1 MILQNLQQFNYQMK
15 NIVFLSFALV
25 LFGCSNSQP
34 KDNQIL
40 NEIEK
45 GNFTQA
51 SHLIDSVIALK
62 KTTHDKQQALLFT
75 KDSLRRVSL
84 DFNKDIDDVVSW
96 IKKHHGFEPTEA
108 QLDEWE
114 KENVLE
120 YRIIDQQKRYF
131 RNAAPNL
138 FRLNAK
144 ARSLSNAPKPKSDTP
159 KDELLIEAFENK
171 EVSDR
176 VWRSLLK
183 PQRMK
188 VLYTLTVKPDVV
200 SNGERIRA
208 WLPYPHGDISRQT
221 NVKFIEASQ
230 ANYVMSNNV
239 VPHSSIYME
248 KEAQAGKP
256 TTFSVEYEF
265 TSQGEWIDLSMIDE
279 KTGFGHPSKLSDYVA
294 ERSPHT
300 QFSERLKG
308 LTDEVTKNAD
318 GTIETV
324 EAIYKYIVEN
334 YPWASALEYST
345 IKNIP
350 EYAIENKKGDC
361 GQVALLLIT
370 MLRYKNVPARW
381 QSGWMMHPGEVNLH
395 DWAEYYIEGVGW
407 IPIDV
412 SFGRT
417 DVKSNPLPKK
427 FFMSGID
434 SYRLYINKDYS
445 GTFYPEKKYPRSE
458 TVDFQRGEVETN
470 SENLYFD
477 KWTYNMQV
485 EYLD

>member
-1 MILQNLQQFNYQMK
+1 MK
-15 NIVFLSFALV
+15 NIVFLWLALI
-25 LFGCSNSQP
+25 LFGCSNPQT

-40 NEIEK
+40 IEIEK

-62 KTTHDKQQALLFT
+62 ETPQDKKQALLFT

-84 DFNKDIDDVVSW
+84 DFNKDIENIVSW
-96 IKKHHGFEPTEA
+96 IKTHHGFEPTEA
-108 QLDEWE
+108 LLDEWE

-138 FRLNAK
+138 FRLSAK
-144 ARSLSNAPKPKSDTP
+144 ARGLSNGPKPKSDTP

-171 EVSDR
+171 QPLDKK
-176 VWRSLLK
+176 WKNILQ

-188 VLYTLTVKPDVV
+188 VIYTLTVKPDVV
-200 SNGERIRA
+200 LDGETIRA
-208 WLPYPHGDISRQT
+208 WLPYPHGDIARQT
-221 NVKFIEASQ
+221 DIKFIEASHDK
-230 ANYVMSNNV
+230 YVMSNNAST
-239 VPHSSIYME
+239 HSSIYME
-248 KEAQAGKP
+248 DKARAGNP

-279 KTGFGHPSKLSDYVA
+279 DAKFEYPSELSNYVA
-294 ERSPHT
+294 ERKPHT
-300 QFSERLKG
+300 QFSERLKR
-308 LTDEVTKNAD
+308 LTDDVTKNAV

-324 EAIYKYIVEN
+324 EAIYQYIVEN

-350 EYAIENKKGDC
+350 EYVIENKKGDC
-361 GQVALLLIT
+361 GQVALLLIA
-370 MLRYKNVPARW
+370 MLRYKNVPTRW

-417 DVKSNPLPKK
+417 DAKSNPLPKK

-445 GTFYPEKKYPRSE
+445 GAFYPEKKYPRSE